1 MRGVGSLFESLE
13 VFLNTSV
20 QELSIKISPKYLE
33 NQLKWFLYYHLVNKF
48 KKQILFYYIIHY
60 QTTFLAYIWTLKILL
75 KNIYL

>member
-33 NQLKWFLYYHLVNKF
+33 NQLK
-48 KKQILFYYIIHY
+48 
-60 QTTFLAYIWTLKILL
+60 
-75 KNIYL
+75 